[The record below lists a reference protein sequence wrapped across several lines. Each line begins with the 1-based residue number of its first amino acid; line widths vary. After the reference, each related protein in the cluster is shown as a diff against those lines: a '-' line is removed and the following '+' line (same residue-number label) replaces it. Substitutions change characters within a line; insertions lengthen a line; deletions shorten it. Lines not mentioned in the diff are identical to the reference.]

1 MLKDAGQT
9 ISARWSPCG
18 YRTLGVA
25 LHPYCVAMNSQ
36 LEDIAARLRNIRR
49 TRKLTLSAIQEISHG
64 DINAISLGSYER
76 GDRALT
82 VKKAIEIA
90 QFYEIPLSYLLTG
103 VSPTGFNARKIVIDL
118 RKAKQLL
125 QRGESQNC
133 GIERITLS
141 FITGII
147 KARQDFNGE
156 VLSLREKD
164 CDYLTITIGCTH
176 DELVRFLDEH
186 NLLITTR

>member
-1 MLKDAGQT
+1 M
-9 ISARWSPCG
+9 
-18 YRTLGVA
+18 A

-90 QFYEIPLSYLLTG
+90 QFYDCLLYT
-103 VSPTGFNARKIVIDL
+103 SDA
-118 RKAKQLL
+118 A
-125 QRGESQNC
+125 
-133 GIERITLS
+133 
-141 FITGII
+141 
-147 KARQDFNGE
+147 
-156 VLSLREKD
+156 
-164 CDYLTITIGCTH
+164 
-176 DELVRFLDEH
+176 DE
-186 NLLITTR
+186 